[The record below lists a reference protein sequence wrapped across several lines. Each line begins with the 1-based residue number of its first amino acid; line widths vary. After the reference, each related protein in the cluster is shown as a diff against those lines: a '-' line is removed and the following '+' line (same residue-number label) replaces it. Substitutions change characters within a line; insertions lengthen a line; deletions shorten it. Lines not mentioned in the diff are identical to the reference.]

1 MSEQYNPFHV
11 AQEQVKR
18 AVEALKLEPAVYEIL
33 KQPQRFLEVS
43 FPVVMDDGSV
53 KVFTGYRSQHND
65 ALGPTKG
72 GLRFHPDVY
81 ADEVKALSMW
91 MTFKCSV
98 LGLPYGGGKGAVK
111 CNPKELSTGE
121 LERVS
126 RGFIQAIS
134 QIIDADKDIPAPD
147 VYTNPQI
154 MAWMIDEFSK
164 IREKNVFGLLTGK
177 PLIIGGSKGR
187 NEATGRGCVV
197 VAKAAAKKLGI
208 KVEGARVA
216 VQGFGNAGSVAARLL
231 HEAGAKVVA
240 VSDSK
245 GGIYNEDGLDPVAV
259 NAFKAK
265 TTTVVGFPGSKTITN
280 NDLLTS
286 DVDILIPAAFENQIT
301 EANAKDVKAKIISE
315 AANGPT
321 TPEADEILH
330 QKGIMVIPD
339 ILASAGGVTVSY
351 FEWVQN
357 LMNFYWTEEE
367 VNNRLEQMMIQS
379 FETVYDMHV
388 KEKVSMREAAFM
400 VAVKRVADAMRV
412 RGWLD

>member
-1 MSEQYNPFHV
+1 MSEKYNPFHV
-11 AQEQVKR
+11 AQDQVKK
-18 AVEALKLEPAVYEIL
+18 AVEDLKLEPAVYEIL

-53 KVFTGYRSQHND
+53 KVFTGFRSQHND

-81 ADEVKALSMW
+81 PDEVRALSMW

-98 LGLPYGGGKGAVK
+98 LGLPYGGGKGAVI

-134 QIIDADKDIPAPD
+134 QIIDPDKDIPAPD

-154 MAWMIDEFSK
+154 MAWMTDEFSK

-187 NEATGRGCVV
+187 GEATGRGCVV
-197 VAKAAAKKLGI
+197 VAKEAAKKLGI

-231 HEAGAKVVA
+231 HQSGARVVA

-245 GGIYNEDGLDPVAV
+245 GGIYNETGLHPVEV

-265 TTTVVGFPGSKTITN
+265 TGTVVGFPGSKEITN

-301 EANAKDVKAKIISE
+301 DVNAKDVKAKVISE

-321 TPEADEILH
+321 TPEADEVIYE
-330 QKGIMVIPD
+330 KGIMVIPD

-367 VNNRLEQMMIQS
+367 VNSRLEQMMIQS
-379 FETVYDMHV
+379 FNAVYDMHA